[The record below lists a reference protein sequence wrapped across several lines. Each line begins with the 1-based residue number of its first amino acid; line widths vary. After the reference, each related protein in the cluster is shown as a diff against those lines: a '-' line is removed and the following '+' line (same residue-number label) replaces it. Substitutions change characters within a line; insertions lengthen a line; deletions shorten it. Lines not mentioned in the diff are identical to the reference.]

1 MINKNRIKKVEDRL
15 SPKKDNYIVICPE
28 EIEGKKCVFITD
40 DLGTKRITREE
51 FEKMNIEPT
60 IEIKVE
66 FV

>member
-1 MINKNRIKKVEDRL
+1 MRNEKRIKYLEDRL
-15 SPKKDNYIVICPE
+15 SPKKDIYIVICPE

-51 FEKMNIEPT
+51 FEKMDIEPT
-60 IEIKVE
+60 IEIKVQ